1 MSDVESCTCETK
13 TVGSY
18 PTEVVAVQ
26 TLCCNRD
33 MNPSS
38 NSIGDTYAG
47 ETDSLWLNRACMCS
61 PGNARLFANRHCY
74 RCGVMSAEDAAEEE
88 LRGND
93 VSVNCTL
100 VVERHRPILNQLFK
114 FKPAS
119 KLHEYVIKRGNT
131 NKRFFTLA
139 EVKLGFSMIYFIN
152 NIYYL

>member
-38 NSIGDTYAG
+38 NGIGDTYAG
-47 ETDSLWLNRACMCS
+47 ETDSLRLNHAFMRS

-74 RCGVMSAEDAAEEE
+74 RCGVISAETRGKSRHNQQAA
-88 LRGND
+88 LRAYHPLWA
-93 VSVNCTL
+93 VAT
-100 VVERHRPILNQLFK
+100 
-114 FKPAS
+114 
-119 KLHEYVIKRGNT
+119 
-131 NKRFFTLA
+131 
-139 EVKLGFSMIYFIN
+139 VKLDFD
-152 NIYYL
+152 LPARP